1 MSSHDQEPDPAP
13 GERGVDEESEQSPA
27 EEEPALPPKRFRAAT
42 DDELDPQRFMVSD
55 DRTAARATLRGGSV
69 GTESGDA
76 QFIGDA
82 IQRLAGALRET
93 AYLYREG
100 VLALANPLLR
110 NLAFGQS
117 VTLEFEIAVV
127 EEIRIGLDGTRH
139 SPTIDAARRLREM
152 LAAEPTE
159 LLAQAIKLGPNATDA
174 YKGFLNV
181 LAKDSVTLEWQVP
194 DVPQVVMITSEHA
207 RRDAAILGREGER
220 ATERLVVPG
229 TLTMADSELK
239 QFKLTLP
246 ANVERP
252 PLLKGK
258 HRVSGTY
265 PEGLGQKLKDE
276 SLWDSE
282 VTATIEVTYDV
293 PDTTPTP
300 RAPAYRLMDAEP
312 LIPPPTLFDL

>member
-1 MSSHDQEPDPAP
+1 M
-13 GERGVDEESEQSPA
+13 DEGSEQSPT
-27 EEEPALPPKRFRAAT
+27 EEESALPPKRFRAAT
-42 DDELDPQRFMVSD
+42 DDELDPQSFMVSD
-55 DRTAARATLRGGSV
+55 ERIAARATLRGGSV

-76 QFIGDA
+76 QFIGEA
-82 IQRLAGALRET
+82 IQRLAGAMRAAAHLF
-93 AYLYREG
+93 REG
-100 VLALANPLLR
+100 VITLANPLLSK
-110 NLAFGQS
+110 LAFGQS
-117 VTLEFEIAVV
+117 VTLEFEIAVE
-127 EEIRIGLDGTRH
+127 EEILIGADQARH
-139 SPTIDAARRLREM
+139 SPTIEAARRLHKM

-159 LLAQAIKLGPNATDA
+159 LTSQAIELGPDA
-174 YKGFLNV
+174 VWAYREFLNV

-194 DVPQVVMITSEHA
+194 DVPQVVIITSEHA

-246 ANVERP
+246 PNVKRP

-276 SLWDSE
+276 NLWDSE
-282 VTATIEVTYDV
+282 VTATIEVTHDV
-293 PDTTPTP
+293 PGTAATP
-300 RAPAYRLMDAEP
+300 REPAYQLVDAEP
-312 LIPPPTLFDL
+312 LIPPPTLF